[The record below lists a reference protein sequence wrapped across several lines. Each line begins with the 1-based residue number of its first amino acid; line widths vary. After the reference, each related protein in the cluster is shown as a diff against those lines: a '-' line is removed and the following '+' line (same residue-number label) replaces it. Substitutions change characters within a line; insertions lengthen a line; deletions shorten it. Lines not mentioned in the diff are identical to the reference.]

1 MRLQLTLENKDDD
14 DDDDGY
20 DDDDDDNVLPQCGY
34 QEQSKQVKWKT
45 SIKLL
50 SL

>member
-34 QEQSKQVKWKT
+34 QEQSKQVENVY
-45 SIKLL
+45 
-50 SL
+50 